1 MEETRYEHN
10 NGRNALKQN
19 NGKRTRYKRNNG
31 SMDFGPTTG
40 TSKCTLY
47 IQYIHYSIQYMVLYI
62 YYICIKYTY
71 NK

>member
-1 MEETRYEHN
+1 MEEARYKHN

-40 TSKCTLY
+40 TSKFTLY
-47 IQYIHYSIQYMVLYI
+47 SIYTTVYGIWYYI
-62 YYICIKYTY
+62 YIIYV
-71 NK
+71 